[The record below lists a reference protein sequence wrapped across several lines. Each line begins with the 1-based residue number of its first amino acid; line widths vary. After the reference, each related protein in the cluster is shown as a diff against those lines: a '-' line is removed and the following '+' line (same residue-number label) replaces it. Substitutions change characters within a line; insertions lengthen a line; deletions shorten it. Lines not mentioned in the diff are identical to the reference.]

1 MQKLARSITV
11 LAWVNL
17 AIGRALSWLSLG
29 VVLVCFAVVVLRYGF
44 NMGHV
49 WMQDL
54 YVWLNAAM
62 FTGVAG
68 YTFLRNGHVRVDI
81 FYRPASLRAK
91 AWVDL
96 FGTLVFLIP
105 FVVVVI
111 VWSWPY
117 VAESW
122 VIRESSRN
130 AGGLE
135 GLFIIKSF
143 LIVFAGSIGLQ
154 GLAVA
159 GRSILVLCGRSDLI
173 PPALQYEG
181 AL

>member
-1 MQKLARSITV
+1 MQTLARSVAV

-17 AIGRALSWLSLG
+17 ALGRALSWLSLG

-44 NMGHV
+44 NMGRV

-81 FYRPASLRAK
+81 FYRPARIRSK

-96 FGTLVFLIP
+96 IGTAVFLLP
-105 FVVVVI
+105 FVTVI
-111 VWSWPY
+111 VVWSWPY
-117 VAESW
+117 VFESW
-122 VIRESSRN
+122 AIRESSRN

-135 GLFIIKSF
+135 GLFLIKSF
-143 LIVFAGSIGLQ
+143 LIVFALTIGLQ
-154 GLAVA
+154 GLAIA
-159 GRSILVLCGRSDLI
+159 GRSILVLYGRGDLV
-173 PPALQYEG
+173 PPTMRYEG
-181 AL
+181 TG